1 MELEGRTIVITGAS
15 SGIGAATARVV
26 ARAGGHAV
34 VVARTRSKLDEL
46 VTEIEAAGGR
56 ATAYELD
63 CSDRE
68 AVAQAADRI
77 EQEVGTPD
85 VLVNNAGAGRF
96 LFFEETPP
104 EEFERMMS
112 APFYSTV
119 YMTRALLPGMLA
131 RGRGLIVN
139 INTPVAF
146 VTWPAAAG
154 YASARWALRGLTDSL
169 SADLDGSGV
178 KVSQVVPG
186 KVASTYFEHN
196 PGAEHGIPGMARL
209 VRTLTPEEVADAI
222 VGAIRSE
229 KRLVFTPFAL
239 RVMMLQARIFPR
251 LTRRIA
257 IRTSRPRPG
266 TASRR

>member
-1 MELEGRTIVITGAS
+1 MELAGRTILITGAS
-15 SGIGAATARVV
+15 SGIGAATARAV
-26 ARAGGHAV
+26 ARAGAHAV

-46 VTEIEAAGGR
+46 TAAIEAAGGR
-56 ATAYELD
+56 ATASGLD
-63 CSDRE
+63 CADRDAVARE
-68 AVAQAADRI
+68 AVRI

-131 RGRGLIVN
+131 RGSGLIVN
-139 INTPVAF
+139 VNTPIAF
-146 VTWPAAAG
+146 VAWPAAAG
-154 YASARWALRGLTDSL
+154 YASARWALRGLTDAL
-169 SADLDGSGV
+169 SADLDGTGV
-178 KVSQVVPG
+178 KVSQIVPG
-186 KVASTYFEHN
+186 KVDSTYFEHN
-196 PGAEHGIPGMARL
+196 PGAEDGIPGMARL
-209 VRTLTPEEVADAI
+209 VRTLTPDEVAEAI

-229 KRLVFTPFAL
+229 KRLVFTPFML
-239 RVMMLQARIFPR
+239 RVMMLQARVFPR

-266 TASRR
+266 AAPR

>member
-1 MELEGRTIVITGAS
+1 MEVQGRTILITGAS
-15 SGIGAATARVV
+15 SGIGAATARAV
-26 ARAGGHAV
+26 ARSGGHAV
-34 VVARTRSKLDEL
+34 GVARTKAKLDEL
-46 VTEIEAAGGR
+46 VAEIEAAGGR

-68 AVAQAADRI
+68 AVAQMTERI
-77 EQEVGTPD
+77 EREVGTPD

-131 RGRGLIVN
+131 RGSGLIVN

-146 VTWPAAAG
+146 VAWPAAAG
-154 YASARWALRGLTDSL
+154 YASARWALRGLNDSL
-169 SADLDGSGV
+169 SADLDGTGV
-178 KVSQVVPG
+178 KVTQVVPG

-196 PGAEHGIPGMARL
+196 PGAADGIPGMARL
-209 VRTLTPEEVADAI
+209 VPTLTPQDVADAI

-229 KRLVFTPFAL
+229 KRLVFTPFML
-239 RVMMLQARIFPR
+239 RVMMLQARMFPR
-251 LTRRIA
+251 LVRRIA

-266 TASRR
+266 ATSR

>member
-1 MELEGRTIVITGAS
+1 VEVNGRTILITGAS
-15 SGIGAATARVV
+15 SGIGAATARAV

-34 VVARTRSKLDEL
+34 VVARTKPKLDEL
-46 VTEIEAAGGR
+46 VAEIEGAGGR

-68 AVAQAADRI
+68 AVAREVARI
-77 EQEVGTPD
+77 EQEVVTPD

-131 RGRGLIVN
+131 RGSGLIVN

-146 VTWPAAAG
+146 VAWPAAAG
-154 YASARWALRGLTDSL
+154 YASARWALRGLNDSL
-169 SADLDGSGV
+169 SADLDGTGV
-178 KVSQVVPG
+178 KVTQVVPG

-196 PGAEHGIPGMARL
+196 PGAEDGIPGMARL
-209 VRTLTPEEVADAI
+209 VRTLTPEDVADAI

-229 KRLVFTPFAL
+229 KRLVFTPFML
-239 RVMMLQARIFPR
+239 RVMMLQARMFPR
-251 LTRRIA
+251 LVRRIA

-266 TASRR
+266 ATSR

>member
-1 MELEGRTIVITGAS
+1 VEVQGRTILITGAS
-15 SGIGAATARVV
+15 SGIGAATARAV

-34 VVARTRSKLDEL
+34 VVARTKAKLDEL
-46 VTEIEAAGGR
+46 VAEIEAAGGR

-68 AVAQAADRI
+68 AVAEVTARI

-85 VLVNNAGAGRF
+85 ALVNNAGAGRF

-119 YMTRALLPGMLA
+119 YMTRAVLPGMLA

-146 VTWPAAAG
+146 ITWPSAAG
-154 YASARWALRGLTDSL
+154 YASARWAVRGLTDSL
-169 SADLDGSGV
+169 SADLDGTNV

-186 KVASTYFEHN
+186 KVSSAYFEHN
-196 PGAEHGIPGMARL
+196 PGAEAGIPGMARL
-209 VRTLTPEEVADAI
+209 VRTLTPDEVADAI
-222 VGAIRSE
+222 VGTIRSE
-229 KRLVFTPFAL
+229 KRLVFTPFSL
-239 RVMMLQARIFPR
+239 RLMMLQVRIFPR
-251 LTRRIA
+251 LVRRIA
-257 IRTSRPRPG
+257 IRTARPRPG
-266 TASRR
+266 AASR